1 MTARRP
7 SPLWRDYGSTSR
19 LAIPHGPTM
28 RVYHYAVDLTWR
40 WYLDGA
46 NLSPKNDPTCSSMD
60 AAKLAA
66 EDAAR
71 ALLLAGLATLGAG
84 MPEGFAIEWDNP
96 DKWAHAF
103 LITDDEF
110 GKPRRIH
117 LGDSAE
123 VTAVALGMLAA
134 VRK

>member
-1 MTARRP
+1 MTARKP
-7 SPLWRDYGSTSR
+7 CGEWREVIGGSV
-19 LAIPHGPTM
+19 LLGGAGIPPM
-28 RVYHYAVDLTWR
+28 RVYQAAADLR
-40 WYLDGA
+40 WYWYGADLDPHPADG
-46 NLSPKNDPTCSSMD
+46 KE
-60 AAKLAA
+60 AAQLAA

-71 ALLLAGLATLGAG
+71 DLLLGGLATLAPG

-103 LITDDEF
+103 LVTEDEF

-123 VTAVALGMLAA
+123 LRAVALGMLAV
-134 VRK
+134 VRSKP